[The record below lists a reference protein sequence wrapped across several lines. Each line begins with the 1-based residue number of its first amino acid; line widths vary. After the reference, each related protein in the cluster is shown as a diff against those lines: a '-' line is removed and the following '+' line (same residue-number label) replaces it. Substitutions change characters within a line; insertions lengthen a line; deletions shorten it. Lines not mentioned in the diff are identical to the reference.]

1 MGFRFPKDNLGCNES
16 FCVQKQPFAD
26 AIQNSILRNFAK
38 FTGKHLPWSLF
49 FNKVAGLRFQHRCFP
64 VSFAKFLRTTFFTE
78 HLWWRLL
85 CIRQKTSNFKI
96 IVFFFQVKPSSMILN
111 EVNFKTTIILR
122 LI

>member
-26 AIQNSILRNFAK
+26 AIQNSILRNFSVHQAK
-38 FTGKHLPWSLF
+38 DFKL
-49 FNKVAGLRFQHRCFP
+49 
-64 VSFAKFLRTTFFTE
+64 
-78 HLWWRLL
+78 
-85 CIRQKTSNFKI
+85 QK
-96 IVFFFQVKPSSMILN
+96 FFQVKPSSMILN